1 MIVNADSLRKDTVAL
16 IKLIDTQIE
25 QVQIDAKALGTTPE
39 RLQDSSGSWV
49 MIPLLL
55 AKAQAYNTLVLLQ
68 LPKK

>member
-16 IKLIDTQIE
+16 IK
-25 QVQIDAKALGTTPE
+25 QIDAQINEVKAEAQQVGTVPE
-39 RLQDSSGSWV
+39 KLQDTSGNWV

-68 LPKK
+68 SPKK